1 MSNVFYIFIIALVL
15 KMSNMFYILFEF
27 CDSTYL
33 CEDCL
38 ADCKDEEEYLIE
50 ITNSLRMRVGENNV

>member
-1 MSNVFYIFIIALVL
+1 
-15 KMSNMFYILFEF
+15 MFYILFEF